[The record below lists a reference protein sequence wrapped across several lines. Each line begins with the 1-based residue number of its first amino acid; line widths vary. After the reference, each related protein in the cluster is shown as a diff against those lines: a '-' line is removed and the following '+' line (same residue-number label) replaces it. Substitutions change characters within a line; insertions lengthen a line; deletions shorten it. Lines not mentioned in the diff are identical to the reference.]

1 MEVALKLTENASLR
15 GMQNDDGMWYW
26 SVFDF
31 INFVTGR
38 ELGSSYGRVTLLRL
52 TNSSQYAS
60 EVVTNCNNLKFPGS
74 GEKETPCM
82 TLRGLQRLLL
92 ILGGKVASQY
102 REIVESIF
110 TRYTAGDTTLI
121 QEVRAN
127 AASDAPENVMARQA
141 LEQEPVT
148 LGKRKAI
155 DEMEYAE
162 RAAKVRELNIVKH

>member
-1 MEVALKLTENASLR
+1 MALSTCQIVTVSKFKVPEGILDTVAFGIASTQTQTRSNRSNHLLTPFRLLLLGQCHVQIMEVALKLTENASLR

-92 ILGGKVASQY
+92 ILGGKVDSQY
-102 REIVESIF
+102 REIVESVF
-110 TRYTAGDTTLI
+110 TGRS
-121 QEVRAN
+121 R
-127 AASDAPENVMARQA
+127 R
-141 LEQEPVT
+141 
-148 LGKRKAI
+148 
-155 DEMEYAE
+155 
-162 RAAKVRELNIVKH
+162 

>member
-1 MEVALKLTENASLR
+1 MALSTCQIVTVSKFKVPEGILDTVAFGIASTQTQTRSNRSNHLLTPFRLLLLGQCHVQIMEVALKLTENASLR

-102 REIVESIF
+102 REIVESVF
-110 TRYTAGDTTLI
+110 TGRS
-121 QEVRAN
+121 R
-127 AASDAPENVMARQA
+127 R
-141 LEQEPVT
+141 
-148 LGKRKAI
+148 
-155 DEMEYAE
+155 
-162 RAAKVRELNIVKH
+162 

>member
-1 MEVALKLTENASLR
+1 MALSTCQIVTVSKFKVPEGILDTVAFGIASTQTQTRSNRSNHLLTPFRLLLLGQCHVQIMEVALKLTENASLR
-15 GMQNDDGMWYW
+15 DMQNDDGMWYW

-102 REIVESIF
+102 REIVESVF
-110 TRYTAGDTTLI
+110 TGRS
-121 QEVRAN
+121 R
-127 AASDAPENVMARQA
+127 R
-141 LEQEPVT
+141 
-148 LGKRKAI
+148 
-155 DEMEYAE
+155 
-162 RAAKVRELNIVKH
+162 

>member
-82 TLRGLQRLLL
+82 TVRGLQRLLL
-92 ILGGKVASQY
+92 ILGGTNPAAAILAHSSVAS
-102 REIVESIF
+102 
-110 TRYTAGDTTLI
+110 
-121 QEVRAN
+121 
-127 AASDAPENVMARQA
+127 
-141 LEQEPVT
+141 
-148 LGKRKAI
+148 
-155 DEMEYAE
+155 
-162 RAAKVRELNIVKH
+162 

>member
-15 GMQNDDGMWYW
+15 GMEGHDSKWYF
-26 SVFDF
+26 SVYDF

-102 REIVESIF
+102 REIVESVF
-110 TRYTAGDTTLI
+110 TGRS
-121 QEVRAN
+121 R
-127 AASDAPENVMARQA
+127 R
-141 LEQEPVT
+141 
-148 LGKRKAI
+148 
-155 DEMEYAE
+155 
-162 RAAKVRELNIVKH
+162 